1 VSISVRVARHAAG
14 AMLLFLL
21 AGCAAAPRQPLV
33 HTFACVDQA
42 LGTKTPPVR
51 VELIAVTDMR
61 QRFGDWQG
69 YFTAVR
75 APEPTIFLTHDAS
88 RAVHV
93 HEVSRAVLYHAGK
106 SLRPDLDHKARR
118 ACGGVG

>member
-1 VSISVRVARHAAG
+1 MTVHGTLGRRAGIETIRRRVGDPGRFTASVFAR
-14 AMLLFLL
+14 
-21 AGCAAAPRQPLV
+21 
-33 HTFACVDQA
+33 A
-42 LGTKTPPVR
+42 LGTTTPPVR
-51 VELIAVTDMR
+51 VEMIAVADMR
-61 QRFGDWQG
+61 RRFGGWQG

-93 HEVSRAVLYHAGK
+93 HEVSRAVLFHAGK

-118 ACGGVG
+118 ACRGAP